1 MKTTWAIREGC
12 SLTNLRVCDRGVKE
26 SVGTLSGDKVTGGHH
41 FLTLFYLSSFALVGA
56 IFGTVHP
63 SC

>member
-1 MKTTWAIREGC
+1 MKNTWAVGEGC
-12 SLTNLRVCDRGVKE
+12 SLTNLSVCDRGVKE
-26 SVGTLSGDKVTGGHH
+26 SVGTLSGDKVTGGQH
-41 FLTLFYLSSFALVGA
+41 FLTLLYLTSFVLVGA